1 MECIFCSCLESNDE
15 IIAENRFAFAVMDK
29 FPVNEGH
36 ALIVPKRHY
45 ANFFEASEDE
55 IKAIYS
61 LLHEVKEMLDV
72 QYEPAGYNVGVN
84 AGYHAGQTIMH
95 LHVHLIPRYEGDVEN
110 PRGGVR
116 NIKKALVPYDG

>member
-36 ALIVPKRHY
+36 ALIVPKRHF
-45 ANFFEASEDE
+45 ANLFEASEDE

-61 LLHEVKEMLDV
+61 L
-72 QYEPAGYNVGVN
+72 
-84 AGYHAGQTIMH
+84 MH
-95 LHVHLIPRYEGDVEN
+95 
-110 PRGGVR
+110 
-116 NIKKALVPYDG
+116 

>member
-1 MECIFCSCLESNDE
+1 MECIFCNCLELNDE

-36 ALIVPKRHY
+36 ALLVTKRHF
-45 ANFFEASEDE
+45 ASLFEASEEE

-61 LLHEVKEMLDV
+61 LMHEVKEMLDI
-72 QYEPAGYNVGVN
+72 QYEPDGYNVGVN
-84 AGYHAGQTIMH
+84 VGYHAGQTIMH
-95 LHVHLIPRYEGDVEN
+95 LHVHLIPRYKGDVEN

-116 NIKKALVPYDG
+116 NIKKNLVPYEG

>member
-1 MECIFCSCLESNDE
+1 MDCIFCNCLDSNDE
-15 IIAENRFAFAVMDK
+15 IIAENRYAFAVMDK

-36 ALIVPKRHY
+36 ALILPKRHF
-45 ANFFEASEDE
+45 ASLFEASEEE

-61 LLHEVKEMLDV
+61 LMHEVKEMLDI
-72 QYEPAGYNVGVN
+72 QYEPAGYNAGVN
-84 AGYHAGQTIMH
+84 VGYHAGQTIMH

-116 NIKKALVPYDG
+116 NIKNSLVPYDG

>member
-1 MECIFCSCLESNDE
+1 MNCIFCDYYDSKDG

-36 ALIVPKRHY
+36 TLIVPKRHFQ
-45 ANFFEASEDE
+45 NLFEASEDE

-61 LLHEVKEMLDV
+61 LMHEVKEMLDI
-72 QYEPAGYNVGVN
+72 QYEPDGYNVGVN
-84 AGYHAGQTIMH
+84 VGYHAGQTIMH
-95 LHVHLIPRYEGDVEN
+95 LHIHLIPRYRGDVEN

-116 NIKKALVPYDG
+116 NLKKALVPYEG